1 MKTNSPIPSLRRT
14 SVSAGHRGFLSI
26 VLIAMLG
33 LAVQPA
39 SAAAQDGSAQSH
51 RHGTLDDD
59 HLSQVIDFV
68 EARIEQPQR
77 ERVEKLVLAA
87 QNDFDAF
94 ERKAEE
100 ARAPRT
106 RILLADVIDRAALER
121 ARAAEMKVADKRS
134 RRVNQLLIDVVAVLT
149 PAQRVRLRTDM
160 SK

>member
-1 MKTNSPIPSLRRT
+1 M
-14 SVSAGHRGFLSI
+14 
-26 VLIAMLG
+26 
-33 LAVQPA
+33 
-39 SAAAQDGSAQSH
+39 
-51 RHGTLDDD
+51 
-59 HLSQVIDFV
+59 